1 MEKKCWAKKIQI
13 EEKSMMLW
21 CCCHDEE
28 IIACN
33 RGCWSC
39 GRASAGVVVTTERE
53 REVGASFWFLM
64 ARFFFFLEGGVRVF
78 LSGREC
84 ENFLVFYFFFLF
96 FFL

>member
-1 MEKKCWAKKIQI
+1 MF
-13 EEKSMMLW
+13 W

-39 GRASAGVVVTTERE
+39 GRASAVVVMTAERE

-64 ARFFFFLEGGVRVF
+64 ARFFFFLGGGYGF

-84 ENFLVFYFFFLF
+84 ENFLVFYFIFLF
-96 FFL
+96 FFSSLPPFFHYVR

>member
-1 MEKKCWAKKIQI
+1 
-13 EEKSMMLW
+13 MLW

-39 GRASAGVVVTTERE
+39 GRASAGVVVTAERE

-64 ARFFFFLEGGVRVF
+64 AWFFWGGGIRVF
-78 LSGREC
+78 LCGRE
-84 ENFLVFYFFFLF
+84 
-96 FFL
+96 

>member
-1 MEKKCWAKKIQI
+1 
-13 EEKSMMLW
+13 MLW

-39 GRASAGVVVTTERE
+39 GRASAGVVVTAERE

-64 ARFFFFLEGGVRVF
+64 AWFFFLGGGLGFFCVGESVRIF
-78 LSGREC
+78 W
-84 ENFLVFYFFFLF
+84 FFIFFLIF
-96 FFL
+96 FSSLPLFPLCKVTIYL